1 MKYTDKTIKLELM
14 HHLAYTE
21 QQADRLIELYRRNEK
36 LDDLMAAVEA
46 KKEVSSRL

>member
-21 QQADRLIELYRRNEK
+21 QQADRLIELYRRNGK